1 MRSLVLSDWE
11 VDELIYYR
19 KRGWSFESLGH
30 WYGIPERTAERIYRR
45 EMGRS
50 EKDAPSSVPEGK

>member
-30 WYGIPERTAERIYRR
+30 WFGIPERTVERIYRR
-45 EMGRS
+45 ERGRS
-50 EKDAPSSVPEGK
+50 EKDAPSSVRKES

>member
-1 MRSLVLSDWE
+1 MRSMVLSDWE

-19 KRGWSFESLGH
+19 KKGWSFDSIAH
-30 WYGIPERTAERIYRR
+30 WFGIPVRTVERIYRR

-50 EKDAPSSVPEGK
+50 EKDAPSSVSEGK

>member
-11 VDELIYYR
+11 VDELLYYR
-19 KRGWSFESLGH
+19 KRGWTFEAIGN
-30 WYGIPERTAERIYRR
+30 WFGIPEGTVERIYKR

-50 EKDAPSSVPEGK
+50 EKDAPSSVEEAR